1 MPVTRRSVRGKKDTL
16 VQAARRARARAIAPF
31 SRFKVGAAIETS
43 DGSIVTGCNIENVTY
58 GLTMCAER
66 VAVFTALAEGY
77 RRFRRIAIVTD
88 TPQPALPCGACRQI
102 LWEFAGN
109 VEVISANRRRET
121 ARCRLRDLLPR
132 PFDARFLRS
141 RRKPVR

>member
-88 TPQPALPCGACRQI
+88 TPQPALPCRACRQI

-121 ARCRLRDLLPR
+121 ARCRLRDLLPC